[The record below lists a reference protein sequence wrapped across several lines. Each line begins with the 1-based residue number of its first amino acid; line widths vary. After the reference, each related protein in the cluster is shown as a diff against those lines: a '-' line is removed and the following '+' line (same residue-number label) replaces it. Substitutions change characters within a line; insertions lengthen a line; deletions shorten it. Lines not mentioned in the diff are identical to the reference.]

1 MRKVI
6 LDGLDIQKESESA
19 QLHMLLEVKLNFLGR
34 IKP

>member
-19 QLHMLLEVKLNFLGR
+19 QLQMLLEVKLNFLGR